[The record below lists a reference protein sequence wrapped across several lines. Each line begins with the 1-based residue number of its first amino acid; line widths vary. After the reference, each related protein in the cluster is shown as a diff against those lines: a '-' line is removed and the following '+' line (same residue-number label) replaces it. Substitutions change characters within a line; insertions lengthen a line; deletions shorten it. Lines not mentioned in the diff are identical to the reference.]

1 LRFVAN
7 IRLIAVS
14 SCVGTLQAML
24 TRTTFIGL
32 TLAALV
38 AGCSSDK
45 GSASGSSTA
54 SATATNPAP
63 VTTPYNPDFHAA
75 DFGGPIDNPY
85 LPLRPGTVYRFRGV
99 GDDGKTRELNTV
111 AVTHRTKRIMGVNA
125 RVVLDQ
131 VFSGGKP
138 EERTFDWYAQDNAG
152 NVWYMGENSSNY
164 EHGHWVKDDGSW
176 TAGVGNGKPG
186 VIMLAHPHRG
196 DAYRQEYSPGHAV
209 DQAKVLGVRTRP
221 LHTPFR
227 TFARTLVTRE
237 YSTIDKQYEKK
248 FYARGVGVV
257 REVAITQSKERSALV
272 SVKR

>member
-1 LRFVAN
+1 MR
-7 IRLIAVS
+7 
-14 SCVGTLQAML
+14 
-24 TRTTFIGL
+24 TRTTLIAL
-32 TLAALV
+32 TLAGFV
-38 AGCSSDK
+38 AGC
-45 GSASGSSTA
+45 GSASGSASSSSSAPSTA
-54 SATATNPAP
+54 SGSNPAP
-63 VTTPYNPDFHAA
+63 VTTPYNPSIDPA

-111 AVTHRTKRIMGVNA
+111 KVTHRTKLIMGIHA

-138 EERTFDWYAQDNAG
+138 EERTFDWYAQDKHG

-164 EHGHWVKDDGSW
+164 EHGRWVKDDGSW

-186 VIMLAHPHRG
+186 IIMLAHPHRG
-196 DAYRQEYSPGHAV
+196 DRYRQEYSPGHAV
-209 DQAKVLGVRTRP
+209 DQAEVLGISSRP
-221 LHTPFR
+221 VHTPFR

-237 YSTIDKQYEKK
+237 YSAIDHQYEKK
-248 FYARGVGVV
+248 WYARGIGVV
-257 REVAITQSKERSALV
+257 QEDALTKSKEHSELV